1 MWEPFSVP
9 CVAQPLPLAGKATP
23 MAKAQQRDEWS
34 NQPDPNP
41 PSDANPVGSDQ
52 SEINPGTKPNAA
64 QPAPPHGNPDA
75 VEHAMIEGAG
85 ADKKAGG
92 RDESQVAAPTVSLY
106 PSSQPQGESDAEVG
120 EHRIIDKV
128 NMGNFSSVPKDMQQQ
143 IYYPFQDM
151 EFGQGMFIPVEKGG
165 TIDKLMSKIHKQVDQ
180 FRKQNSE
187 VERDED
193 GDDVMEDVA
202 INKKQR
208 NDDGTVKLD
217 GDVPRLGIKS
227 CFRPK
232 LLGPN
237 FAVKAVVKGDKLSE
251 SEEAD
256 ADGALVIRLG

>member
-1 MWEPFSVP
+1 M
-9 CVAQPLPLAGKATP
+9 ATKA
-23 MAKAQQRDEWS
+23 KERNEWS
-34 NQPDPNP
+34 NQPDTNP
-41 PSDANPVGSDQ
+41 PSDANPVGSDG
-52 SEINPGTKPNAA
+52 SEINPGTKPDAA
-64 QPAPPHGNPDA
+64 QPRHPHNNPDA

-85 ADKKAGG
+85 ADQKAGG

-106 PSSQPQGESDAEVG
+106 PTSQPQGESEAEIG

-128 NMGNFSSVPKDMQQQ
+128 NMGSFSSVPKEMQQ
-143 IYYPFQDM
+143 IIGYPLQDL
-151 EFGQGMFIPVEKGG
+151 EFGQGMFIPVEKGS
-165 TIDKLMSKIHKQVDQ
+165 TTDKLMSKLHKQVDQ

-227 CFRPK
+227 GFRPK
-232 LLGPN
+232 LIGPN
-237 FAVKAVVKGDKLSE
+237 FVVKAVVKGDKLSE
-251 SEEAD
+251 NEEAE